1 MITGLNG
8 NQFIP
13 LSQEQ
18 DQKVGFVST
27 ADEVCIGEFTFW
39 KMASKVSPV
48 IPNHWLC

>member
-13 LSQEQ
+13 LSLKQ

-39 KMASKVSPV
+39 KMASKIGPV